1 MAIKAWLQR
10 NRDKHNGRALTD
22 KIKEVNGMIKELA
35 DELENTKDPDRRIAI
50 REQID
55 ILKNYE
61 VKSINKDKWNK
72 FYINWK
78 ILLYLNTLGLVI
90 AVSLLVL
97 HTAGALVVDGMIRDM
112 LVGYLSAGLS
122 MLAIV
127 FTSLG
132 IYLGIK
138 RREE

>member
-1 MAIKAWLQR
+1 MALKNWFQR
-10 NRDKHNGRALTD
+10 NKDNHNGRALTD
-22 KIKEVNGMIKELA
+22 KIKEVNDMIKVFA
-35 DELENTKDPDRRIAI
+35 DELENTKDPDKRIAI
-50 REQID
+50 KEQIE

-78 ILLYLNTLGLVI
+78 ALLYLNTLGLVI
-90 AVSLLVL
+90 AVSLLIL
-97 HTAGALVVDGMIRDM
+97 HTAGALVVEGMIKDM

-122 MLAIV
+122 MLAVV

-132 IYLGIK
+132 VYLGIK
-138 RREE
+138 RKEE

>member
-1 MAIKAWLQR
+1 MGELWQIKLKKLMIWL
-10 NRDKHNGRALTD
+10 KCLLTSL
-22 KIKEVNGMIKELA
+22 KIL
-35 DELENTKDPDRRIAI
+35 KDPDKRIAI
-50 REQID
+50 KEQIE

-78 ILLYLNTLGLVI
+78 ALLYLNTLGLVI
-90 AVSLLVL
+90 AVSLLIL
-97 HTAGALVVDGMIRDM
+97 HTAGALVVEGMIKDM

-122 MLAIV
+122 MLAVV

-132 IYLGIK
+132 VYLGIK
-138 RREE
+138 RKEE

>member
-1 MAIKAWLQR
+1 MR
-10 NRDKHNGRALTD
+10 
-22 KIKEVNGMIKELA
+22 
-35 DELENTKDPDRRIAI
+35 NTKDPDKRIAI
-50 REQID
+50 KEQIE

-78 ILLYLNTLGLVI
+78 ALLYLNTLGLVI
-90 AVSLLVL
+90 AVSLLIL
-97 HTAGALVVDGMIRDM
+97 HTAGALVVEGMIKDM

-122 MLAIV
+122 MLAVV

-132 IYLGIK
+132 VYLGIK
-138 RREE
+138 RKEE